1 VGNATAFRIGCF
13 QVLSILLPGFSRSG
27 ATIIGGMSQGLTR
40 KAAAEFSFFLAVPTM
55 LAASVKSLWDVHR
68 DHPDVLSIDNATLLG
83 LSGIVT
89 FVVALIVIRFFI
101 GFLQKHGFKV
111 WGYYRIVIGL
121 LMLVL
126 LWGGI
131 L

>member
-1 VGNATAFRIGCF
+1 
-13 QVLSILLPGFSRSG
+13 
-27 ATIIGGMSQGLTR
+27 
-40 KAAAEFSFFLAVPTM
+40 
-55 LAASVKSLWDVHR
+55 
-68 DHPDVLSIDNATLLG
+68 LG